1 MSDRRLRVTHELGAQ
16 VTVSYGAGSSGA
28 VPLARY
34 VYVPDPEP
42 FEGPKPYLHPL
53 RTLAGDVVTGY
64 RPHDHRWHKGL
75 QLTATDVSGH
85 NLWGGNTFV
94 AGSGYQRLDNVGS
107 MRPEDVVEVEVGAD
121 DVTIA
126 HQLTWLTAA
135 GAELC
140 TEQRRLVIG
149 AVDEAAGV
157 WRLRWVSEIRN
168 ASAQPLE
175 FGSPATRGLPGSG
188 YAGLSWRGPRAFTGG
203 QVVGPDGVV
212 DADAMRGDA
221 AAWLAYV
228 GQHDDV
234 DRASTLIFADDIA
247 KPGAWFVRTA
257 EFALVNPSWAFH
269 RPVTLQ
275 PGESTGREYRVAV
288 ADGAWA
294 PERVASW
301 VEQNSW

>member
-1 MSDRRLRVTHELGAQ
+1 MSDRRLRATHELGAQ
-16 VTVSYGAGSSGA
+16 VTVSFGEM
-28 VPLARY
+28 PLARY
-34 VYVPDPEP
+34 VYLPDPAP

-107 MRPEDVVEVEVGAD
+107 MRCEGVVEVGLGAG
-121 DVTIA
+121 DVTVE
-126 HQLTWLTAA
+126 HELTWLTAA
-135 GAELC
+135 EGVLCAER
-140 TEQRRLVIG
+140 RRLVIG
-149 AVDEAAGV
+149 AVDEAARV

-168 ASAQPLE
+168 VSAQPLE

-203 QVVGPDGVV
+203 QVAGPGGVV
-212 DADAMRGDA
+212 DADAMRGEPA
-221 AAWLAYV
+221 PWLAYV

-234 DRASTLIFADDIA
+234 DHASTLIFADDTST
-247 KPGAWFVRTA
+247 PGRWFVRTA

-269 RPVTLQ
+269 RPFTLE
-275 PGESTGREYRVAV
+275 PGESTRREYRMAV
-288 ADGAWA
+288 ADGAWE
-294 PERVASW
+294 PDRIVSW
-301 VEQNSW
+301 VEQDSW